1 MMPDAFSPTY
11 VTYLLSWT
19 VSFLSLHGTQGLLV
33 SLPTGMRVE
42 NFGAGVS
49 NVSSLHVVISC
60 FALRLKWA

>member
-1 MMPDAFSPTY
+1 MPSH
-11 VTYLLSWT
+11 LLT
-19 VSFLSLHGTQGLLV
+19 LLTCFPGQFLFFPYMAHKGLLV
-33 SLPTGMRVE
+33 SLPTGKRVE